1 MSTDDSPDD
10 EPLFDPRITGYNW
23 IAGILGGVAAF
34 LGSYLAMIA
43 VVLVPDGP
51 AEDSTWGTVLAEIGR
66 VTYNAHQVTLNLR
79 PARDEVIIES
89 APTSINWS
97 DIGPN
102 DPITVN
108 STLLKPNQTVVWNAD
123 IQRPLAFERIY
134 IFDFGPYQEPIQYAE
149 AKPELLYYLVPVV
162 ALLLAGAVLAWV
174 TLSTEQAIGEAVLP
188 GVAMTIGYVSTG
200 VVGTFLVGTELADG
214 ALRLAPSLGGT
225 TVLLLAYALALTTVG
240 AGAVGAY
247 RNRAELRRTID

>member
-66 VTYNAHQVTLNLR
+66 VTYNAHQITLSIRPTREDVVILDQGGAINSTRIRPEETVIVNTDSGQPFTIIGNNTGSLYTLN
-79 PARDEVIIES
+79 
-89 APTSINWS
+89 
-97 DIGPN
+97 
-102 DPITVN
+102 
-108 STLLKPNQTVVWNAD
+108 
-123 IQRPLAFERIY
+123 FEQIRN
-134 IFDFGPYQEPIQYAE
+134 PVAYAE
-149 AKPELLYYLVPVV
+149 AKPELLYYLVPAV